1 MPEPIAPMKSATT
14 VRAPMHMPPKAAAVG
29 MYRLSSFAS
38 DESRWPFIT
47 ILALS
52 SSTLHSH
59 TSHLSVPATTTSE
72 PSDSAFYASCADVV
86 DACAAGGTA
95 GSSGKVRVSRV
106 DLGEVTHTFSHVRH
120 TYVAQHEVWEMSD
133 DDSAPST
140 RGDTAGGREW
150 RWVTA
155 TELETLGLSSGV
167 RKIYELLTK
176 REKAKRVAQHLNS
189 QTNEQTL

>member
-1 MPEPIAPMKSATT
+1 M
-14 VRAPMHMPPKAAAVG
+14 
-29 MYRLSSFAS
+29 
-38 DESRWPFIT
+38 
-47 ILALS
+47 
-52 SSTLHSH
+52 
-59 TSHLSVPATTTSE
+59 
-72 PSDSAFYASCADVV
+72 
-86 DACAAGGTA
+86 
-95 GSSGKVRVSRV
+95 SRV

-133 DDSAPST
+133 DDSAAST

-176 REKAKRVAQHLNS
+176 REKAKTAPRESAIGKLFAKKAKRG
-189 QTNEQTL
+189 E

>member
-1 MPEPIAPMKSATT
+1 MTDLPEKEKKPEKRERRVA
-14 VRAPMHMPPKAAAVG
+14 VRVVERKG
-29 MYRLSSFAS
+29 GDETS
-38 DESRWPFIT
+38 DPLLLLPSRRSCSCV
-47 ILALS
+47 ALRGGLLGGLWEFPS
-52 SSTLHSH
+52 
-59 TSHLSVPATTTSE
+59 ATTTSE

-155 TELETLGLSSGV
+155 TEL
-167 RKIYELLTK
+167 KK
-176 REKAKRVAQHLNS
+176 RSV
-189 QTNEQTL
+189 